1 METFGQTFYLRWHF
15 RVLGHPGRVNGVL
28 PLRLHLL
35 HLVGSILATAQGAH
49 LGPEVLAAAA
59 AAAAAVGLGDGLGT
73 DAAILDGRIE

>member
-1 METFGQTFYLRWHF
+1 MENFGQTFYLRWHF
-15 RVLGHPGRVNGVL
+15 RVLGHPWGVNGVL
-28 PLRLHLL
+28 PLSLHLL

-49 LGPEVLAAAA
+49 LGPEVI